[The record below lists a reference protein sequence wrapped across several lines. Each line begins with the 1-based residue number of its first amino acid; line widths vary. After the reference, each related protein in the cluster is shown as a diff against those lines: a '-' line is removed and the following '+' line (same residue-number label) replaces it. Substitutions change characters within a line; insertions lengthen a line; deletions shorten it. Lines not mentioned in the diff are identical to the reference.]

1 MIYNI
6 ERQQQRGISVQ
17 AHISDIHFGVMDP
30 KIQYDFL
37 KTQFVD
43 RLRGINLDCISID
56 GDLFDRLTMSNTDTI
71 LYASLFI
78 KELIDICRENQTRG
92 VHTVLVLLAGTRNHD
107 AGQLRLFYQ
116 YLTDPSVDIRIVED
130 IGFENINGC
139 KVLCIPELYNI
150 PDQVYWDYLYKQGE
164 YDMVFGHG
172 TIEGAVYNNGQNT
185 ARIFQ
190 PNDFAFCRGPV
201 LFGHVHPGGSF
212 HGFCYYNGS
221 PLRWC
226 FGEEEVKGFQMVI
239 YNMDTS
245 QYYIHKEPIT
255 SYRYDTISID
265 DFIMNDPNTII
276 QYIDNK
282 QKNEGID
289 FIRIKCISSMKT
301 QDTINVLKAYYAQ
314 NNTVKFQI
322 TKDSD
327 LDKAKLDEKEQDLY
341 NQYSYF
347 FNKSMSPYEIF
358 VQYVNQSQSDIVIT
372 VDQLMKILKG

>member
-6 ERQQQRGISVQ
+6 ERQQKRGISIQ

-43 RLRGINLDCISID
+43 KIRGINLDCISID

-71 LYASLFI
+71 LYASLFV
-78 KELIDICRENQTRG
+78 KDLIDICRENQARG
-92 VHTVLVLLAGTRNHD
+92 VHTVLVLIAGTRNHD

-130 IGFENINGC
+130 ISFENINGC
-139 KVLCIPELYNI
+139 NVLCIPELYNI
-150 PDQVYWDYLYKQGE
+150 SDQTYWKYLYEHGE

-172 TIEGAVYNNGQNT
+172 TIQGAVYDNGQNV
-185 ARIFQ
+185 AKIFE

-201 LFGHVHPGGSF
+201 IFGHVHPGGSF

-226 FGEEEVKGFQMVI
+226 FGEEEIKGFQLVV
-239 YNMDTS
+239 YNMDTA

-265 DFIMNDPNTII
+265 DLMANDPNTII
-276 QYIDNK
+276 QYIDNLK
-282 QKNEGID
+282 QSQGID
-289 FIRIKCISSMKT
+289 FIRIKCISNASIEDK
-301 QDTINVLKAYYAQ
+301 INILKSYYAQ
-314 NNTVKFQI
+314 DKTVKIQTI
-322 TKDSD
+322 KDSN
-327 LDKAKLDEKEQDLY
+327 LDKTKLDEKEQDLY

-372 VDQLMKILKG
+372 VDQLMSILKG

>member
-1 MIYNI
+1 
-6 ERQQQRGISVQ
+6 
-17 AHISDIHFGVMDP
+17 
-30 KIQYDFL
+30 
-37 KTQFVD
+37 
-43 RLRGINLDCISID
+43 
-56 GDLFDRLTMSNTDTI
+56 
-71 LYASLFI
+71 
-78 KELIDICRENQTRG
+78 
-92 VHTVLVLLAGTRNHD
+92 
-107 AGQLRLFYQ
+107 
-116 YLTDPSVDIRIVED
+116 
-130 IGFENINGC
+130 
-139 KVLCIPELYNI
+139 
-150 PDQVYWDYLYKQGE
+150 
-164 YDMVFGHG
+164 
-172 TIEGAVYNNGQNT
+172 
-185 ARIFQ
+185 
-190 PNDFAFCRGPV
+190 
-201 LFGHVHPGGSF
+201 
-212 HGFCYYNGS
+212 
-221 PLRWC
+221 
-226 FGEEEVKGFQMVI
+226 MVI

>member
-71 LYASLFI
+71 LYSSLFI

-201 LFGHVHPGGSF
+201 IFGHVHPGGSF

>member
-201 LFGHVHPGGSF
+201 IFGHVHPGGSF

>member
-150 PDQVYWDYLYKQGE
+150 PDQVYWDYLYKQVE

-201 LFGHVHPGGSF
+201 IFGHVHPGGSF